1 MVGKPL
7 IFLGMVLLLYFPAG
21 CAEKESKAPRATDLL
36 PSNATQGLGAFI
48 KDTEAP
54 RVIDTFPPNG
64 AQDVDPTI
72 TEISVTFNE
81 EMDNSSWSWAYR
93 DPTRIPE
100 MPGDPYYTDQNK
112 RNILPVKLEP
122 NKEYVLWINTEKF
135 NYFKDKNGNSAAPY
149 EFKFKTK

>member
-1 MVGKPL
+1 MTGKPL
-7 IFLGMVLLLYFPAG
+7 IFLGMVLLLYLPAG
-21 CAEKESKAPRATDLL
+21 CAEKESKAPKGTDSF
-36 PSNATQGLGAFI
+36 PSNATQGSGPSI

-93 DPTRIPE
+93 DQTKIPE

-112 RNILPVKLEP
+112 TNSLPVKLEP
-122 NKEYVLWINTEKF
+122 NKEYVLWINTDKY
-135 NYFKDKNGNSAAPY
+135 NYFKDKSGNPSVPY
-149 EFKFKTK
+149 EFRFKTK